1 MPVPNPPYSPLGERL
16 RERTQ
21 PLAPDDDLYDYAHA
35 KLCEGM
41 MLPFG
46 QLAELVDPPDPY
58 VPWEILF
65 NVNLCPYWALPWL
78 GQVVGVRVPKTLSEA
93 DMRTMIESLGA
104 FARGSP
110 DALEAAAGFGLTGN
124 KTVLFRERDAGDA
137 YRLEIVTLASETPD
151 ANLVH
156 DLILSQKPGGIVL
169 DFHTITGWD
178 YQQMKT
184 AYVGKVYSD
193 VKTTYPTY
201 ADLKGGPY

>member
-1 MPVPNPPYSPLGERL
+1 MAVSNPPYSPLGERL

-21 PLAPDDDLYDYAHA
+21 PLAPDDQLYNYAHA

-41 MLPFG
+41 MLPFA

-58 VPWEILF
+58 IPWEPLL
-65 NVNLCPYWALPWL
+65 NVDLCPYWALPWL

-93 DMRTMIESLGA
+93 DMRMMIKSLGS

-110 DALEAAAGFGLTGN
+110 GAIEAAAGFGLTGT

-137 YRLEIVTLASETPD
+137 YRLEIVVLERECAD
-151 ANLVH
+151 IALVRS
-156 DLILSQKPGGIVL
+156 LVLSQKPGGIVV
-169 DFHTITGWD
+169 DVHTIVGWD

-184 AYVGKVYSD
+184 AFVGKVYSD

-201 ADLKGGPY
+201 DDLKTGPY